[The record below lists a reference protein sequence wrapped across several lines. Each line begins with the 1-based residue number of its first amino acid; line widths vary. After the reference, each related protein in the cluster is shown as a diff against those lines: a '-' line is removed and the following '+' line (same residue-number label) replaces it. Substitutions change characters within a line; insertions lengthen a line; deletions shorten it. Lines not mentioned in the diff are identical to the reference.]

1 MRLHLDLACVKLN
14 ETQVQLTKTQEKFK
28 EATRKLELNYDV
40 VEKIVQCSEEHNY
53 FKWKISGFSESL
65 RKAKLFEKKNVINSE
80 PFYRYGYKCRLYLA
94 PNGEGS
100 AENTHLSVFFRIMKG
115 ENDDILPWPFHKKIT
130 LTLIDQQKDTTDR
143 KNIFEIIMTDAE
155 SPEKAE
161 CFSKPVTHE
170 NNAWGIVKFASH
182 DELKQRRFIVDD
194 TIIFQV
200 QVSPLQ

>member
-14 ETQVQLTKTQEKFK
+14 ETQVQLTKTQEEFK
-28 EATRKLELNYDV
+28 EAKRKLELKYDV

-115 ENDDILPWPFHKKIT
+115 EAKAFHCGRHYNFSSASLSATIAANT
-130 LTLIDQQKDTTDR
+130 LQQKQLI
-143 KNIFEIIMTDAE
+143 K
-155 SPEKAE
+155 K
-161 CFSKPVTHE
+161 
-170 NNAWGIVKFASH
+170 
-182 DELKQRRFIVDD
+182 
-194 TIIFQV
+194 
-200 QVSPLQ
+200 